1 MCWWLGRIG
10 VERRASL
17 KSQAFVV
24 DSYGSQLIDSNISQL
39 ILKWCSLDS
48 NDKDSDFLSIH
59 QLPFSVHSKISYRL
73 LSDNG
78 VRETRNAVLAYE
90 LRVEDFRLP
99 GMGGVVVVVV
109 DIVDDSCRLT
119 YFPRNIGGYLKLTLD
134 TCTIWSSCWHR
145 LAWSVPNWIN

>member
-17 KSQAFVV
+17 ESQAFVV
-24 DSYGSQLIDSNISQL
+24 DSYGSQLLDSNISQL

-99 GMGGVVVVVV
+99 GMGG
-109 DIVDDSCRLT
+109 
-119 YFPRNIGGYLKLTLD
+119 GGGG
-134 TCTIWSSCWHR
+134 CWHCWWQLPVNLLPQKHRR
-145 LAWSVPNWIN
+145 LLKANPGYVYHMVELLASISLVCSKLD